1 MKIDRLIGIL
11 SLLLQRRSVTAPELA
26 EHFEVSRRTINRDV
40 EALCQAGIP
49 IVTRQGAGGGIAIME
64 GYRMDRTV
72 LSTADMQ
79 AILAGLQSLDSVSGS
94 RRYAQLMEKL
104 SAGNPDVIRAGQAFL
119 IDLSSWYKDSL
130 PPKIQLIHGAIEAGL
145 VIGFDYLS
153 PSGETRREIE
163 PYYLVFRWSNWYVW
177 GWCRSRE
184 DFRLFKLNR
193 MDGLHLTGAGF
204 EKRQAPLP
212 DLSTRHIFPGGI
224 RVKAL
229 FTPDCAW
236 RLAEEF
242 GRDCY
247 EPQAD
252 GRLLFQA
259 DYTDREGLISWLMTF
274 GEKAEL
280 LEPGEIRRE
289 LAEKIKRM
297 GETYGLH

>member
-11 SLLLQRRSVTAPELA
+11 SILLQRESVTAPELA
-26 EHFEVSRRTINRDV
+26 ECFEVSRRTINRDV

-49 IVTRQGAGGGIAIME
+49 IVTRQGAGGGISIME

-72 LSTADMQ
+72 LSTADMR
-79 AILAGLQSLDSVSGS
+79 AILAGLQSLDSVSDTK
-94 RRYAQLMEKL
+94 RYAQLMEKL
-104 SAGNPDVIRAGQAFL
+104 SAGTSDVVSAGQSFL

-130 PPKIQLIHGAIEAGL
+130 APKIQLIHGAIEAAL

-153 PSGETRREIE
+153 PGGETRREIE
-163 PYYLVFRWSNWYVW
+163 PYYLVFHWSNWYVW
-177 GWCRSRE
+177 GWCGSRG
-184 DFRLFKLNR
+184 DYRLFKLNR
-193 MDGLHLTGAGF
+193 MDKLHLTGAGF
-204 EKRQAPLP
+204 EKRPTPLP
-212 DLSTRHIFPGGI
+212 DLSIQHIFPGGI
-224 RVKAL
+224 QVKAL

-247 EPQAD
+247 EPQPD

-259 DYTDREGLISWLMTF
+259 DHTDKEGLLSWLLTF

-280 LEPGEIRRE
+280 LEPTEIRRE
-289 LAEKIKRM
+289 LAEKIKRL
-297 GETYGLH
+297 GESYGLH

>member
-11 SLLLQRRSVTAPELA
+11 SILLQRDSITAPELA
-26 EHFEVSRRTINRDV
+26 ERFEVSRRTINRDV

-49 IVTRQGAGGGIAIME
+49 IVTRQGAGGGISIME

-72 LSTADMQ
+72 LSTADMR
-79 AILAGLQSLDSVSGS
+79 AILAGLQSLDSVSDTK
-94 RRYAQLMEKL
+94 RYAQLMEKL
-104 SAGNPDVIRAGQAFL
+104 SAGTSDVVSAGQSFL

-130 PPKIQLIHGAIEAGL
+130 APKIQLIHGAIEAAL

-153 PSGETRREIE
+153 PGGETRREIE
-163 PYYLVFRWSNWYVW
+163 PYYLVFHWSNWYVW
-177 GWCRSRE
+177 GWCGSRG
-184 DFRLFKLNR
+184 DYRLFKLNR
-193 MDGLHLTGAGF
+193 MDKLHLTGAGF
-204 EKRQAPLP
+204 EKRPTPLP
-212 DLSTRHIFPGGI
+212 DLSIQHIFPGGI
-224 RVKAL
+224 QVKAL

-247 EPQAD
+247 EPQPD

-259 DYTDREGLISWLMTF
+259 DHTDKEGLLSWLLTF

-280 LEPGEIRRE
+280 LEPTEIRRE
-289 LAEKIKRM
+289 LAEKIKRL
-297 GETYGLH
+297 GESYGLH

>member
-11 SLLLQRRSVTAPELA
+11 SLLLQRDSVTAPELA
-26 EHFEVSRRTINRDV
+26 ERFEVSRRTINRDV
-40 EALCQAGIP
+40 ESLCQAGIP
-49 IVTRQGAGGGIAIME
+49 IVTRQGTGGGIAIME

-79 AILAGLQSLDSVSGS
+79 AILAGLRSLDSVSGS
-94 RRYAQLMEKL
+94 NRYAQLMEKL
-104 SAGNPDVIRAGQAFL
+104 SAGASNVISAGPSFL
-119 IDLSSWYKDSL
+119 IDLSSWYKDTL
-130 PPKIQLIHGAIEAGL
+130 APKIQLIQSAIEAGR

-153 PSGETRREIE
+153 PRGESRREIE
-163 PYYLVFRWSNWYVW
+163 PCYLVFRWSSWYVW

-184 DFRLFKLNR
+184 DYRLFKLNR
-193 MDGLHLTGAGF
+193 MDKLHLTGEGF
-204 EKRQAPLP
+204 EKRPAPLP
-212 DLSTRHIFPGGI
+212 DLRTENIFPGGI

-242 GRDCY
+242 GWDCY
-247 EPQAD
+247 APQAD

-259 DYTDREGLISWLMTF
+259 DYTDKENLISWLLTF

-280 LEPGEIRRE
+280 LEPPEIRRE
-289 LAEKIKRM
+289 LAEKIRRM
-297 GETYGLH
+297 GENYGVH

>member
-11 SLLLQRRSVTAPELA
+11 SILLQRDSVTAPELA
-26 EHFEVSRRTINRDV
+26 ERFEVSRRTINRDV

-49 IVTRQGAGGGIAIME
+49 IVTRQGAGGGIAIMD
-64 GYRMDRTV
+64 GYRVDRTV

-79 AILAGLQSLDSVSGS
+79 AILAGLKSLDSVSGS

-104 SAGNPDVIRAGQAFL
+104 SAGTSGVISAGQAFL

-130 PPKIQLIHGAIEAGL
+130 TPKIQLIHSAIEAGL
-145 VIGFDYLS
+145 VISFDYLS
-153 PSGETRREIE
+153 PGGESRREIA

-184 DFRLFKLNR
+184 DYRLFKLNR
-193 MDGLHLTGAGF
+193 MDDLHLTGAGF
-204 EKRQAPLP
+204 ERRPAPLP
-212 DLSTRHIFPGGI
+212 DLSTQHIFPGGI

-242 GRDCY
+242 GRDYY
-247 EPQAD
+247 EARPD

-259 DYTDREGLISWLMTF
+259 DYTDKENLISWLLTF

-280 LEPGEIRRE
+280 LEPPEIRRE

-297 GETYGLH
+297 GERYGLH

>member
-11 SLLLQRRSVTAPELA
+11 SLLLQRDSVTAPELA
-26 EHFEVSRRTINRDV
+26 ERFEVSRRTINRDV

-49 IVTRQGAGGGIAIME
+49 IVTRQGAGGGISIME
-64 GYRMDRTV
+64 GFRVDRTV
-72 LSTADMQ
+72 LSAADMQ
-79 AILAGLQSLDSVSGS
+79 AILAGLKSLDSISDT

-104 SAGNPDVIRAGQAFL
+104 SAGASDVISPGPAFL

-130 PPKIQLIHGAIEAGL
+130 APKIQLIHSAVETAM

-153 PSGETRREIE
+153 PNGGSRREIE
-163 PYYLVFRWSNWYVW
+163 PYYLVFRWSSWYVW
-177 GWCRSRE
+177 GWCRTKE

-193 MDGLHLTGAGF
+193 MDDLYLTGAGF
-204 EKRQAPLP
+204 VKRPAPLP
-212 DLSTRHIFPGGI
+212 DLSTQHIFPGGI

-247 EPQAD
+247 ALQPD

-259 DYTDREGLISWLMTF
+259 DYTDEESLISWLLTF
-274 GEKAEL
+274 GDKAEL
-280 LEPGEIRRE
+280 LEPMEIRRE

-297 GETYGLH
+297 GENYGVH